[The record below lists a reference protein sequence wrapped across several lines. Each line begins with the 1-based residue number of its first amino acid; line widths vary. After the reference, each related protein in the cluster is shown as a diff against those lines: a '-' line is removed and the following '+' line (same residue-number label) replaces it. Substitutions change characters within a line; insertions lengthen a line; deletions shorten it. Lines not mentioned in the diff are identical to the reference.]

1 MIPIKYADLHVHTFY
16 SDSTFSPEEVV
27 SCAKE
32 RGLSA
37 IAICDHDTVDGID
50 PCMAIGPGYG
60 VEIIPGIEMSV
71 EKMDAEI
78 HVLGY
83 FIDWKQD
90 WLRKKLKEIQDSR
103 VERLFVIIEK
113 LKAVGIKIDAEEV
126 FRIAVNKGSVG
137 RLHIAKAMLNSGAI
151 KNLREAFDK
160 YIGFAKPCYVP
171 YTKLSPKET
180 MDLILKA
187 GGVPV
192 IAHPDLIGND
202 KYIDEF
208 IDHGLRGL
216 EVYHTDHKSHVSM
229 RYEAMAKD
237 LGLMMTGGSDCH
249 GMGKGRILMGTVR
262 VPYELVEKLKEEAE
276 KIRDDPSA
284 RPMCK

>member
-1 MIPIKYADLHVHTFY
+1 MTQAKYADLHVHTFY

-32 RGLSA
+32 KGLAA

-50 PCMAIGPGYG
+50 PCMSIGREKG

-71 EKMDAEI
+71 EKLDAEI

-103 VERLFVIIEK
+103 VERIHIMIKK
-113 LKAVGIKIDAEEV
+113 LNSMGVKVDAEEV
-126 FRIAVNKGSVG
+126 FKIAVNKGSVG
-137 RLHIAKAMLNSGAI
+137 RLHVAKAMLNSGAI
-151 KNLREAFDK
+151 KKLREAFDK

-180 MDLILKA
+180 MGLILKA

-192 IAHPDLIGND
+192 IAHPNLIGND
-202 KYIDEF
+202 ECISEF
-208 IDHGLRGL
+208 VEYGLRGL
-216 EVYHTDHKSHVSM
+216 EVYHTDHKPHISK
-229 RYEAMAKD
+229 RYETMAKE
-237 LGLMMTGGSDCH
+237 LGLLMTGGSDCH
-249 GMGKGRILMGTVR
+249 GMGKGRVLMGTVR
-262 VPYELVEKLKEEAE
+262 VPYEIVEKLKEEAE
-276 KIRDDPSA
+276 KIRSA
-284 RPMCK
+284 G